1 MNDSKSKVSILI
13 ADDDPDDRMLL
24 EDAFREN
31 GFTNELHFVEDGEQL
46 LAFLRREGKWAEHAG
61 EPYPG
66 LVLLDLNMPKM
77 DGREAL
83 KHMKADERFQTIP
96 VVVLTT
102 SKAEEDI
109 LRTYVTGVN
118 SFMTKPVTF
127 EGLMEVVRI
136 LANYWIQSV
145 QLPPQCTQ
153 RP

>member
-46 LAFLRREGKWAEHAG
+46 LAFLRREGQWAEQAG

-83 KHMKADERFQTIP
+83 RHMKADERFRTIP

-136 LANYWIQSV
+136 LANYWIQNV